1 GQPALLAAAGGEE
14 DDSAG
19 VLLLL
24 KFKAKVDARNGN
36 GNGRSA
42 LHEAALSGHREI
54 VESLLAAG
62 ANAAAPDCHGRT
74 ALHEAARGGHLAV
87 LEHLLGHLPQ
97 GGGGEGA
104 VLAESGRHVVA

>member
-42 LHEAALSGHREI
+42 LHEAALSGHRAI
-54 VESLLAAG
+54 VESLLA
-62 ANAAAPDCHGRT
+62 GRRH
-74 ALHEAARGGHLAV
+74 AAV
-87 LEHLLGHLPQ
+87 LEHLLPHLPH
-97 GGGGEGA
+97 GGAGEA
-104 VLAESGRHVVA
+104 AMLDESGRNVLALACAADGASPSLVERL